1 MSWHHLEEER
11 KHALT
16 AWICS
21 LQPEIQFPTDGRLS
35 ALVPFKKRLLTPNFE
50 AVFLSKRVGIQRQK
64 GSRRRQQPPDSTR
77 EPLRAS
83 SGRAGRASLE
93 RLLSAPCLARGT
105 YQSPALGKAWLGR
118 PQGGAGIQRQS
129 QVRTVVCLFFPSQK
143 STNNSNWQGD
153 GPRHATSPW
162 LCSVGCWAV
171 SKEGGWRR
179 RMTWASKPGT
189 SLPLPV
195 PRRPRSDTLQGP
207 LGHKLGR
214 YSRN

>member
-50 AVFLSKRVGIQRQK
+50 AVFLSKRVGIQRRK
-64 GSRRRQQPPDSTR
+64 GRRRQQSPDSTR

-105 YQSPALGKAWLGR
+105 LSAPRSGKSLAGAPPRRCWD
-118 PQGGAGIQRQS
+118 PKTKPSQNGGAS
-129 QVRTVVCLFFPSQK
+129 VFP
-143 STNNSNWQGD
+143 
-153 GPRHATSPW
+153 
-162 LCSVGCWAV
+162 
-171 SKEGGWRR
+171 
-179 RMTWASKPGT
+179 KPEIY
-189 SLPLPV
+189 
-195 PRRPRSDTLQGP
+195 
-207 LGHKLGR
+207 K
-214 YSRN
+214 